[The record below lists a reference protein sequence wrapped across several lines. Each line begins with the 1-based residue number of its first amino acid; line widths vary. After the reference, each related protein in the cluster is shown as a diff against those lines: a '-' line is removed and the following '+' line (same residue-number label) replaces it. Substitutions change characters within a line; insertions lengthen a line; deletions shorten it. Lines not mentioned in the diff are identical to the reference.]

1 MAIVTIKQ
9 LLEAGV
15 HFGHQTKRW
24 NPKMKPYIFAER
36 NGVHI
41 IDLQKTVVCMEKAYE
56 VVRDISSNGGKVLF
70 VGTKKQA
77 YEVVKTEAERC
88 GMPYVNQRWLGGLL
102 TNFQTVRRSVEKL
115 KRLREERDSGMWE
128 SYTKRERKHLEIE
141 LNRLEK
147 YVGGIEN
154 LTSLPDLLFVID
166 TKKEENA
173 VKEAIRLGIPI
184 VGIVDTNG
192 DPEIIDYPIPGND
205 DAIRAIRLYCSK
217 IADAVLEGAG
227 MRKEE
232 VEEEIT
238 EMPSIEEISVEEI
251 EEKVASEY
259 EEETLD

>member
-24 NPKMKPYIFAER
+24 NPKMKLFIFAER
-36 NGVHI
+36 NGIHI
-41 IDLQKTVVCMEKAYE
+41 IDLQKTVVCIEKAYE
-56 VVRDISSNGGKVLF
+56 VARDVSGNGGKVLF

-102 TNFQTVRRSVEKL
+102 TNFQTVRRGIEKL
-115 KRLREERDSGMWE
+115 KELRSARDSGMWD
-128 SYTKRERKHLEIE
+128 SYTKKERKHLEIE
-141 LNRLEK
+141 LKRLEK

-154 LTSLPDLLFVID
+154 LDRPPDLLFVID

-173 VKEAIRLGIPI
+173 VREAKRLGIPVI
-184 VGIVDTNG
+184 GVVDTNG

-205 DAIRAIRLYCSK
+205 DAIRAIRLYCAK
-217 IADAVLEGAG
+217 IADAVLEGMG

-232 VEEEIT
+232 VEEET
-238 EMPSIEEISVEEI
+238 VMPDIEELPAEVI

-259 EEETLD
+259 EEELTE

>member
-1 MAIVTIKQ
+1 
-9 LLEAGV
+9 
-15 HFGHQTKRW
+15 
-24 NPKMKPYIFAER
+24 MKPFIFAER
-36 NGVHI
+36 NGIHI

-56 VVRDISSNGGKVLF
+56 VARDISGNGGKVLF

-102 TNFQTVRRSVEKL
+102 TNFQTVRRGIEKL
-115 KRLREERDSGMWE
+115 KELRSARDSGLWD

-141 LNRLEK
+141 LKRLEK

-154 LTSLPDLLFVID
+154 LDRPPDLLFVID

-173 VKEAIRLGIPI
+173 VREAKRLGIPVI
-184 VGIVDTNG
+184 GVVDTNG

-205 DAIRAIRLYCSK
+205 DAIRAIRLYCAK
-217 IADAVLEGAG
+217 MADAVLEGTG

-232 VEEEIT
+232 VEEEVV
-238 EMPSIEEISVEEI
+238 MPDIEELPADAI

-259 EEETLD
+259 EEELTE

>member
-24 NPKMKPYIFAER
+24 NPKMKTFIFAER
-36 NGVHI
+36 NGIHI

-56 VVRDISSNGGKVLF
+56 VARDISGNGGKVLF

-102 TNFQTVRRSVEKL
+102 TNFQTVRRGIEKL
-115 KRLREERDSGMWE
+115 KELRSARDSGLWD

-141 LNRLEK
+141 LKRLEK

-154 LTSLPDLLFVID
+154 LDRPPDLLFVID

-173 VKEAIRLGIPI
+173 VREAKRLGIPVI
-184 VGIVDTNG
+184 GVVDTNG

-205 DAIRAIRLYCSK
+205 DAIRAIRLYCAK
-217 IADAVLEGAG
+217 MADAVLEGTG

-232 VEEEIT
+232 VEEEVV
-238 EMPSIEEISVEEI
+238 MPDIEELPADAI

-259 EEETLD
+259 EEELTE

>member
-24 NPKMKPYIFAER
+24 NPKMKPFIFAER
-36 NGVHI
+36 NGIHI
-41 IDLQKTVVCMEKAYE
+41 IDLQKTVACIEKAYE
-56 VVRDISSNGGKVLF
+56 VVRDVSGNGGKVLF

-77 YEVVKTEAERC
+77 HEVIKTEAERC
-88 GMPYVNQRWLGGLL
+88 NMPYVNQRWLGGLL
-102 TNFQTVRRSVEKL
+102 TNFQTVRRSIEKL
-115 KRLREERDSGMWE
+115 KELRSARDSGLWD

-147 YVGGIEN
+147 YVGGIEG
-154 LTSLPDLLFVID
+154 LDRLPDLLFVID

-173 VKEAIRLGIPI
+173 VKEANKLGIPV
-184 VGIVDTNG
+184 VGVVDTNG
-192 DPEIIDYPIPGND
+192 DPEVIDYPIPGND

-217 IADAVLEGAG
+217 IADAILEGAG

-232 VEEEIT
+232 EEEEAT
-238 EMPSIEEISVEEI
+238 MPDIEELRIEDI

-259 EEETLD
+259 EEETLE